1 MYFVILCPH
10 ESVPLFLI
18 KSSMKISKDIAAK
31 DDDMFHEPCVKANQ
45 SPEVLGVCDKEHM

>member
-1 MYFVILCPH
+1 
-10 ESVPLFLI
+10 
-18 KSSMKISKDIAAK
+18 MKISKDIAAK